1 MSKCIQIRSVLCRH
15 YCQCGCPH
23 HHHLLHR
30 HNHNHLC
37 IHHESSLHIQTE
49 KVASGINLAMYGKNR
64 QNTEENKQVGQ
75 NHKTL
80 KTITDQR
87 PFLVSG
93 GFTR

>member
-1 MSKCIQIRSVLCRH
+1 MSSTVYQVPVVPDRNIIA
-15 YCQCGCPH
+15 
-23 HHHLLHR
+23 LH
-30 HNHNHLC
+30 HNHLC

-87 PFLVSG
+87 PFVVSG